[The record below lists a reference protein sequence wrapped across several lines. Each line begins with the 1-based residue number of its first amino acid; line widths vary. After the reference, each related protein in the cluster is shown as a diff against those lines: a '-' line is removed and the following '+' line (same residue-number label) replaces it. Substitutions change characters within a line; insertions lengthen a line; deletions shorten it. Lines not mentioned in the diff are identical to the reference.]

1 MPRKSRPAMIT
12 LMGACAFGAA
22 DATNLILD
30 PSLTASA
37 ALVTPYDNMTLLSAT
52 LVSRVAGTGGGS
64 CSVRIDSGS
73 TPVSETTATTFCL
86 STAAA
91 GTYIGYV
98 DGQSNCGPSG
108 TQLKLTT
115 VKTGTFSGN
124 ITCQIV
130 LIFST

>member
-1 MPRKSRPAMIT
+1 MPRKSRPGMVT
-12 LMGACAFGAA
+12 LMGAVAFGAA
-22 DATNLILD
+22 DGSNVILD

-37 ALVTPYDNMTLLSAT
+37 GLVTPYDNMTLLSAS
-52 LVSRVAGTGGGS
+52 LVSRAAGTGGGT
-64 CSVRIDSGS
+64 CSVRIDAGS
-73 TPVSETTATTFCL
+73 TPVSETTANTFVL

-98 DGQSNCGPSG
+98 DGQQNCGAAG

-115 VKTGTFSGN
+115 VKTGTFSAN

-130 LIFST
+130 LIFSV